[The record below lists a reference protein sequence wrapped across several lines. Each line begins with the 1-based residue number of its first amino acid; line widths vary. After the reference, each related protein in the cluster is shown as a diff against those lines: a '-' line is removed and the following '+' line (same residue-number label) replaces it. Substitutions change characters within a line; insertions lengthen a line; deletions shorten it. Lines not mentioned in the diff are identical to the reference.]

1 MLWPHRTL
9 PVQKRPY
16 NYIHTYILH
25 TFSTCWLRSSHGTHT
40 HTLTSHPNQT
50 DLLCVLNS
58 LHYLVTWRGHPASS
72 QALLRVACSQ
82 RVGQRRPQHSP
93 AYIIQ
98 ETTHSNNTVLYSS
111 LVVLQYNLL
120 QCNTYVQW
128 DNVLYRW
135 TQGNPFST
143 FVSFYTKKN
152 KSTLH
157 SYQRGLLFIRPPSN
171 DILGVKQCWK
181 RKPGRG

>member
-1 MLWPHRTL
+1 MTTQDFASTEKTL
-9 PVQKRPY
+9 QL
-16 NYIHTYILH
+16 HTYIHAPHIQYMLA
-25 TFSTCWLRSSHGTHT
+25 SSHSTHT

-93 AYIIQ
+93 AYIIK
-98 ETTHSNNTVLYSS
+98 ETIHSNSTVLYSS

-120 QCNTYVQW
+120 EYNMCNWIMYYTGG
-128 DNVLYRW
+128 L
-135 TQGNPFST
+135 GEIPFFT
-143 FVSFYTKKN
+143 FVSFNYKSNNADNQPHN
-152 KSTLH
+152 KRWNPHQHWS
-157 SYQRGLLFIRPPSN
+157 
-171 DILGVKQCWK
+171 
-181 RKPGRG
+181 